1 MDVTEKVDL
10 IAKPP
15 TEEIVTKEDLLE
27 LLKTNSRPKHY
38 IGLEISGFLHLGS
51 LISTGYKIND
61 FIKAGVDC
69 TVFLADWH
77 TLINDKLGGDL
88 ETISKVSKYYADA
101 FKLIC
106 PSANIVLGT
115 ELYDSKKE
123 YWSELVKVTKHMSLA
138 RTMRT
143 LTIMGRSENEEKIDL
158 AKLLYPP
165 MQAADIH
172 SLDLDIV
179 HAGMDQRKI
188 HMLVREIFPKMKWK
202 VPVAVHHKL
211 LPGLSQPKDESST
224 EPGKMSKSD
233 PNSGVFIHNTDDE
246 IKSKIKKGWCEEG
259 SVEGN
264 PILEIAKNVIF
275 HEFNSINVE
284 RPEKFGGNITY
295 DSYASLES
303 DFGEK
308 KLHPGDLK
316 QTIGDYLVRVIAPVR
331 DKLSLNE
338 DLSEL
343 IKSSN

>member
-106 PSANIVLGT
+106 PGANIVLGT

-233 PNSGVFIHNTDDE
+233 PNSGVFVHDTDDE

-264 PILEIAKNVIF
+264 PILEIAKNIIF
-275 HEFNSINVE
+275 HEFNSINIE

-316 QTIGDYLVRVIAPVR
+316 QTIGDYLVKVIAPVR

-338 DLSEL
+338 DLAKL
-343 IKSSN
+343 IKNSN

>member
-1 MDVTEKVDL
+1 LDVTEKVDL
-10 IAKPP
+10 IAQPP
-15 TEEIVTKEDLLE
+15 TEEIVTKEDLLQ
-27 LLKTNSRPKHY
+27 LLKTNSKPKHY

-61 FIKAGVDC
+61 FIKADVDC

-77 TLINDKLGGDL
+77 TLLNDKLGGDL

-101 FKLIC
+101 FRLVC
-106 PSANIVLGT
+106 PGAKIVMGT

-188 HMLVREIFPKMKWK
+188 HMLVREVFPKMKWK

-211 LPGLSQPKDESST
+211 LPGLTQPKNESST

-246 IKSKIKKGWCEEG
+246 IKNKIKKGWCEEG
-259 SVEGN
+259 SVDGN
-264 PILEIAKNVIF
+264 PVLEIAKHVIF
-275 HEFNSINVE
+275 HEFNSINIE

-295 DSYASLES
+295 ETYQKLES
-303 DFGEK
+303 DFAEK

-316 QTIGDYLVRVIAPVR
+316 QTVGEYLVKIISPIR
-331 DKLSLNE
+331 DKLSMTNE
-338 DLSEL
+338 LFEL